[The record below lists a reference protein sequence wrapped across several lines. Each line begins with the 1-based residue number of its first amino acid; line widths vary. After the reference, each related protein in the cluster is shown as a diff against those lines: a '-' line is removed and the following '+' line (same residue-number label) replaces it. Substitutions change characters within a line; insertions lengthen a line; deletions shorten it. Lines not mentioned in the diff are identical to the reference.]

1 MGVSC
6 RGCPAS
12 PRLTELRATPLPFQ
26 QADRDWYM
34 MDEGYDEFH
43 NPLAY
48 SSEEYVKKRE
58 QHLHKQRQKRIS
70 AQRRQIN
77 EVGARCRLAA
87 LNAGVLLPPER
98 SVCCS
103 EGRALALGQRRAV
116 CALAQPEHGLIGKPL
131 LSSPGRCGPAPPV
144 WGGICSCG
152 GSQCVGQQQCRGLCS
167 CSLGL

>member
-1 MGVSC
+1 MRTAGLGLGWPGHGAATGQREWWGTGQWEDPVW
-6 RGCPAS
+6 GAS
-12 PRLTELRATPLPFQ
+12 PQACAVGGCLVWPAGLVELRATLLPSQ

-77 EVGARCRLAA
+77 EVGARCR
-87 LNAGVLLPPER
+87 V
-98 SVCCS
+98 SC
-103 EGRALALGQRRAV
+103 
-116 CALAQPEHGLIGKPL
+116 PEHVGFA
-131 LSSPGRCGPAPPV
+131 AP
-144 WGGICSCG
+144 
-152 GSQCVGQQQCRGLCS
+152 
-167 CSLGL
+167 